1 MEHIRITTQR
11 LIRAWQTERHDKT
24 GALERGFKKIL
35 TKQEQKHIK
44 YCLLKDSRLILGID
58 SSVWLYILN
67 LKKRQLLRNLNLN
80 HILDPGEATEIILKL
95 DTGKGNKR

>member
-1 MEHIRITTQR
+1 MEHIRITTKK
-11 LIRAWQTERHDKT
+11 LIQDWGARRHDKT

-44 YCLLKDSRLILGID
+44 YYLLKDSRLILGVD
-58 SSVWLYILN
+58 SSVWLYIFN

-80 HILDPGEATEIILKL
+80 QILGPGEATEIILQL
-95 DTGKGNKR
+95 DAGKANKR